1 MQTSFTLAPA
11 FYVASLSVFPA
22 NHKKVVPGNFM
33 KIMVNG
39 KDKSRI
45 TDQYL
50 SNQRRQKVYQQ
61 KMLNV
66 QSVGPNIT
74 RFKK

>member
-1 MQTSFTLAPA
+1 
-11 FYVASLSVFPA
+11 
-22 NHKKVVPGNFM
+22 
-33 KIMVNG
+33 MVNG

-61 KMLNV
+61 KMPNV